1 MLKKFITFLI
11 FILFISLN
19 ITPVYAVTTNCG
31 AALLFELNTQTTL
44 YESKA
49 NQKMYPASITKI
61 MTAALALELGNLDDK
76 ITVDDDTPYEI
87 YGSHIALEPGEV
99 LTLKD
104 LLYALILPSANDAA
118 SVIAKHYSGDIE
130 SFVKLM
136 NEKAK
141 EIGATNTH
149 FANPHGLHDDNH
161 YTTAA
166 DLAKIVTY
174 AMKNETFREIIKTP
188 RYEIPATN
196 KKEPRAIITTNNL
209 LLNTSPSYILVNNKW
224 VTREYEGAAG
234 VKTGYTPEA
243 GNCLISYV
251 EKNGIELVA
260 IVLNGTGTDVYTD
273 THNLLNYGFDNFEV
287 KNMIKANEF
296 VQDLDVLE
304 NSEKLPLVTKNNV
317 SIIVEK
323 GTTPDIKTDVTMF
336 DISLPIKKGDSLGK
350 LEYKIDNKVVG
361 STDIISTKSVASIK
375 NTNMSNKKNDDSK
388 LPTWL
393 KIIIAVLIAVLT
405 LRIYN
410 KIRVYVI
417 KQKRKKRRKKM
428 RQEGL

>member
-1 MLKKFITFLI
+1 MLKKIVTFFIFTF
-11 FILFISLN
+11 FILLN
-19 ITPVYAVTTNCG
+19 ITPIYAVTTNCG
-31 AALLFELNTQTTL
+31 AAMLFELNTQTTL
-44 YESKA
+44 YERSA
-49 NQKMYPASITKI
+49 NKKMYPASITKI
-61 MTAALALELGNLDDK
+61 MTAAIALELGDLDDK
-76 ITVDDDTPYEI
+76 ITVDEDTPYEI
-87 YGSHIALEPGEV
+87 YGSHIALEPGEI

-149 FANPHGLHDDNH
+149 FANPHGLHDENH

-174 AMKNETFREIIKTP
+174 AMKNETFREIIKAP

-196 KKEPRAIITTNNL
+196 KKEARPIITTNNL

-224 VTREYEGAAG
+224 VSREYEGAAG

-243 GNCLISYV
+243 GNCLISYA
-251 EKNGIELVA
+251 EKNGIGLVA
-260 IVLNGTGTDVYTD
+260 IVLNGSGTDVYTD
-273 THNLLNYGFDNFEV
+273 THNLLNYGFDNFEI

-296 VQDLDVLE
+296 VQDLDVLD
-304 NSEKLPLVTKNNV
+304 NSEKLPLVTKDNV
-317 SIIVEK
+317 SVIIEK
-323 GTTPDIKTDVTMF
+323 GTTPDIKSNVTIF
-336 DISLPIKKGDSLGK
+336 DISLPIKKGDVLGK
-350 LEYKIDNKVVG
+350 LEYTIDKKTVG
-361 STDIISTKSVASIK
+361 STDIISTMSVASTRNSNSDNK
-375 NTNMSNKKNDDSK
+375 NGDSK
-388 LPTWL
+388 FPTWL
-393 KIIIAVLIAVLT
+393 KIIVAVIVAIFT

-410 KIRVYVI
+410 KIRVYII
-417 KQKRKKRRKKM
+417 KQKRKKRRRKM

>member
-1 MLKKFITFLI
+1 MLKKFITLLI

-31 AALLFELNTQTTL
+31 SAMLFELNTQTTL
-44 YESKA
+44 YERSA
-49 NQKMYPASITKI
+49 NKKMYPASITKI
-61 MTAALALELGNLDDK
+61 MTAAIALELGNLDDK
-76 ITVDDDTPYEI
+76 ITVDEETPYEI
-87 YGSHIALEPGEV
+87 YGSHIALEPDEI

-141 EIGATNTH
+141 EIGATNTN
-149 FANPHGLHDDNH
+149 FVNPHGLHDDNH
-161 YTTAA
+161 YTTAE

-243 GNCLISYV
+243 GNCLISYA
-251 EKNGIELVA
+251 EKNGIGLVA
-260 IVLNGTGTDVYTD
+260 IVLNGSGTDVYTD
-273 THNLLNYGFDNFEV
+273 THNLLNYGFDNFEI

-296 VQDLDVLE
+296 VQDLDVLD
-304 NSEKLPLVTKNNV
+304 NSEKLPLVTKDNV

-323 GTTPDIKTDVTMF
+323 GTTPDIKPDVTIF
-336 DISLPIKKGDSLGK
+336 DISLPIKKGDTLGK
-350 LEYKIDNKVVG
+350 LEYKIDDKTVG
-361 STDIISTKSVASIK
+361 STDIVSTMSVASIK
-375 NTNMSNKKNDDSK
+375 NTNKSNKSNNTSK

-393 KIIIAVLIAVLT
+393 KIITAVLIAILT
-405 LRIYN
+405 LRVYN

-417 KQKRKKRRKKM
+417 RQKRKKRRKKM